1 MRDSRVLVFTATFNE
16 ADNIEEWLSRVV
28 ASMPRADVLVIDDS
42 SPDGTGGLIAEFARD
57 HPQVRLIERS
67 GKSGLGSA
75 HKAAFEYALTEGYD
89 VLVTM
94 DADLSHDP
102 EQAISLV
109 EALDPADF
117 VIGTRWGRGTCEY
130 TGFRKAVSWLGNWS
144 ARVLLRAPVSEYTT
158 SYRAFRPRALA
169 ELTRRPPED
178 DGYAFFMEVVIDLH
192 RAGVAMAEVPITFR
206 DRAGGE
212 SKIPKSQIAVSS
224 LRLVQ
229 KALSRGTRVT
239 VADHD

>member
-1 MRDSRVLVFTATFNE
+1 MTEPRTLVFTATYNE
-16 ADNIEEWLSRVV
+16 AANIVEWLTRVTD
-28 ASMPRADVLVIDDS
+28 SMPQADVLVIDDG
-42 SPDGTGGLIAEFARD
+42 SPDGTGALIVEFGRL
-57 HPQVRLIERS
+57 HRQVHLIERP

-75 HKAAFEYALTEGYD
+75 HKAAFDYALSEGYD

-102 EQAISLV
+102 EQAVSLV

-117 VIGTRWGRGTCEY
+117 VIGTRWGLGTCEY
-130 TGFRKAVSWLGNWS
+130 RGIRKAVSWLGNWS
-144 ARVLLRAPVSEYTT
+144 ARILLRAPVSEYTT

-169 ELTRRPPED
+169 ELTRRPPAD

-192 RAGVAMAEVPITFR
+192 RAGVTMAEVPITFR

-224 LRLVQ
+224 VRLVQ

-239 VADHD
+239 AADHD